1 LQRIGNHGGVA
12 IEYFY
17 HLFHS
22 DYACIVLSGF
32 RARGMPQKE
41 AGIYGKTVDKRVLAL
56 RTVSRR
62 RVRVDAG
69 AVSDTAGTEPVC
81 EL

>member
-1 LQRIGNHGGVA
+1 MQRIGKHGGMAV
-12 IEYFY
+12 ECCYRY
-17 HLFHS
+17 FHS
-22 DYACIVLSGF
+22 DYGCIVLSGF

-41 AGIYGKTVDKRVLAL
+41 AWVYGKTVDKRVLAL
-56 RTVSRR
+56 RTVSCRR
-62 RVRVDAG
+62 IWADAG